1 MGTRGDRTMKRFGVI
16 RLSIIG
22 ILSLAVIAGCV
33 QTVTTYNIDD
43 YKTVPKV
50 VYTAY
55 LYSSG
60 IGERLRA
67 VFLKSPETDVE
78 IVPYSRQITTAKV
91 TFDDALTFME
101 KAGDFKNVSIQGVKY
116 KEKTIGYLL
125 TFARPLSPRESI
137 EVDVHERNGK
147 IYFAVKEKHYDE

>member
-1 MGTRGDRTMKRFGVI
+1 MR
-16 RLSIIG
+16 RLSIIAV
-22 ILSLAVIAGCV
+22 LSLAMLAGCV
-33 QTVTTYNIDD
+33 QAVSTYTIDD
-43 YKTVPKV
+43 FKTIPKV

-91 TFDDALTFME
+91 TFSDALTFME
-101 KAGDFKNVSIQGVKY
+101 KVGDFRNISIQGVKY

-137 EVDVHERNGK
+137 EADVYERDGK
-147 IYFAVKEKHYDE
+147 IYFA